1 MMLNYCLAEE
11 EYYTYKKIDSTLSA
25 WNDEY
30 GKEVHP
36 SFGDHGIIYNLDT
49 IGYSSRDSL
58 PIFAVKLSDNA
69 NLDEDE
75 AQVLILG
82 QCHAEEIY
90 GVEIAMALIE
100 CFIKPGDC
108 NRLDTEEYGFDKGML
123 DNYLSTALDKL
134 EIWVVPTHNP
144 EGLKVVH
151 GYCDDGDSETTSA
164 CSLNNG
170 NWVEDPSYRKNGK
183 DVNNN
188 GTFIEPDDWLR
199 VIGQDMDLSLIHI

>member
-1 MMLNYCLAEE
+1 MMLNYCLAEK

-25 WNDEY
+25 WNVLY
-30 GKEVHP
+30 GKEVHQ
-36 SFGDHGIIYNLDT
+36 SFEDYGIIYNLDT

-69 NLDEDE
+69 KLDEDE
-75 AQVLILG
+75 TRVLILG

-90 GVEIAMALIE
+90 GVEIAMSLIE
-100 CFIKPGDC
+100 CFIDPGKC
-108 NRLDTEEYGFDKGML
+108 SRLDDVGEDYGFDKGML

-170 NWVEDPSYRKNGK
+170 NWV
-183 DVNNN
+183 
-188 GTFIEPDDWLR
+188 
-199 VIGQDMDLSLIHI
+199 